1 MIRVASYNMRKAI
14 GTDRRRRPERT
25 LEVLKE
31 LDADVIALQEADR
44 RFGSR
49 TSAVP
54 LHMIEEHSVYK
65 PVALDNRAGSIG
77 WHGNALLVRKNVEV
91 LEGHLLHLPSLEPR
105 GAVCADIRVD
115 GTALRVVGM
124 HLDLSGLWRR
134 RQAHAILAHIAGR
147 EQPLPS
153 VLMGDLNEW
162 STRGGCLR
170 DFAAH
175 HHFAPCGR
183 SFHARRPIAEL
194 DRIMVSADLAIVA
207 SGAHASA
214 TARRASDHLPIWA
227 ELMPV
232 PSEAGDSRDGEGA
245 APGRKGR
252 PGRPPAQ
259 PAQPAPAPSFSGGSG
274 SGWVSRLTSSMPSQ
288 SRKGRR

>member
-25 LEVLKE
+25 LDVLNE
-31 LDADVIALQEADR
+31 LDADVVALQEADR

-49 TSAVP
+49 LSAVP
-54 LHMIEEHSVYK
+54 VRMIDEHSDYK
-65 PVALDNRAGSIG
+65 PVELDIRAGSIG
-77 WHGNALLVRKNVEV
+77 WHGNALLVRKGVEV
-91 LEGHLLHLPSLEPR
+91 LEHHLFHLPSLEPR
-105 GAVCADIRVD
+105 GAVLAEVKVD
-115 GTALRVVGM
+115 GTAIRIVGM

-134 RQAHAILAHIAGR
+134 RQAHAILAHLADR
-147 EQPLPS
+147 EPVLPT

-194 DRIMVSADLAIVA
+194 DRIMVSPDLAVVA
-207 SGAHASA
+207 SGAHASP

-232 PSEAGDSRDGEGA
+232 ASDA
-245 APGRKGR
+245 GR
-252 PGRPPAQ
+252 PAGE
-259 PAQPAPAPSFSGGSG
+259 AQPAPPSFSGRSAGSN
-274 SGWVSRLTSSMPSQ
+274 WVSRLRSSMPSQ

>member
-25 LEVLKE
+25 LDVLNE

-49 TSAVP
+49 TSALP
-54 LHMIEEHSVYK
+54 PHLIEEHSDYK
-65 PVALDNRAGSIG
+65 PVALDARAGGIG
-77 WHGNALLVRKNVEV
+77 WHGNALLVRKSVEV
-91 LEGHLLHLPSLEPR
+91 RERHLFHLPSLEPR
-105 GAVCADIRVD
+105 GAVLADVEVD
-115 GTALRVVGM
+115 GTTLRIVGM

-134 RQAHAILAHIAGR
+134 RQAHAILAHLA
-147 EQPLPS
+147 EQDEHPPT

-175 HHFAPCGR
+175 HVFASCGR
-183 SFHARRPIAEL
+183 SFHARRPIAQL
-194 DRIMVSADLAIVA
+194 DRIMVSPDLEVVA

-214 TARRASDHLPIWA
+214 TARRAYDHLPIWA
-227 ELMPV
+227 DLR
-232 PSEAGDSRDGEGA
+232 ANGE
-245 APGRKGR
+245 RR
-252 PGRPPAQ
+252 VLLPPA
-259 PAQPAPAPSFSGGSG
+259 PRE
-274 SGWVSRLTSSMPSQ
+274 RLTQRLGSKI
-288 SRKGRR
+288 RNRLGR